1 MENKLNI
8 EHKVQLREAI
18 RLPLTEEEKGYI
30 IAEVDNTVKNW
41 IARDKDGMLYLYDS
55 KPYLPSDNAS
65 YYDSANG
72 HYYDLPNDWFPE
84 LTFENSPKMVGLKLI

>member
-1 MENKLNI
+1 MEN
-8 EHKVQLREAI
+8 QLKREAI

-41 IARDKDGMLYLYDS
+41 IARDKIGMLYLYDS
-55 KPYLPSDNAS
+55 KPYLPFDNS
-65 YYDSANG
+65 NYYTTNG
-72 HYYDLPNDWFPE
+72 HLYDLPNDWFPE